1 MASPGTS
8 TKRPAED
15 AVDTTRMDTT
25 GDDNDEGSDFVCL
38 PFYGEHKRAVSSVQL
53 APSRLTKHHAALC
66 ASASADGSVKIW
78 DLGSHNNDA
87 SAAEYALNP
96 VSTLL
101 GHSRGIN
108 EVCWSKGGD
117 PFCAT
122 ASDDKTLRL
131 WDAQTG
137 DALVEFRGHD
147 NFVFC
152 CQFNAPSNL
161 LVSGSFDETVKLW
174 DVRSGECVSTLP
186 AHSDPVTAVSF
197 NRDGSC
203 VVSAS
208 HDGLIRIWDVCTGEC
223 LKTIFA
229 AGNPPVSHVTYS
241 PNGKYVLAGTLDR
254 TVRLW
259 PMSVSGRAKCAKT
272 YTSEFHSNTKY
283 CIVSRFL
290 VSQPKRRQCI
300 VTGSE
305 TGHVILYDI
314 QSRKVHQRLEQVH
327 KDVVLAVDAHDQM
340 ELLASGGMSKDRT
353 VRFWA
358 PKDEVHNLKR
368 PRKE

>member
-1 MASPGTS
+1 MASL
-8 TKRPAED
+8 KRPHD
-15 AVDTTRMDTT
+15 ADMDVDSTA
-25 GDDNDEGSDFVCL
+25 SPFQVL
-38 PFYGEHKRAVSSVQL
+38 PMYGEHKRAISSVML
-53 APSRLTKHHAALC
+53 APSKLTKHHAALC

-78 DLGSHNNDA
+78 DLGSLPED
-87 SAAEYALNP
+87 SKERKSSGEYLLNP
-96 VSTLL
+96 ATTLL

-108 EVCWSKGGD
+108 EVCWSNGGD
-117 PFCAT
+117 PFVAT

-137 DALVEFRGHD
+137 DAMVEFRGHD

-152 CQFNAPSNL
+152 CEFNGPSNL

-186 AHSDPVTAVSF
+186 AHSDPVTSVSF

-229 AGNPPVSHVTYS
+229 SGNPPVSHVTYS
-241 PNGKYVLAGTLDR
+241 PNGKYVLAGTLDSAM
-254 TVRLW
+254 RLW
-259 PMSVSGRAKCAKT
+259 PITVSGKSKCAKT
-272 YTSEFHSNTKY
+272 YTSEFHSNSKY
-283 CIVSRFL
+283 CIVSRFV

-305 TGHVILYDI
+305 TGQVVLYDI
-314 QSRKVHQRLEQVH
+314 QSRKVHQVLDDVH
-327 KDVVLAVDAHDQM
+327 KDVVLAVDAHDKK

-358 PKDEVHNLKR
+358 PEDEAENLKR
-368 PRKE
+368 LRIE

>member
-1 MASPGTS
+1 MSLKRAHDDEEEEQDNSSP
-8 TKRPAED
+8 
-15 AVDTTRMDTT
+15 
-25 GDDNDEGSDFVCL
+25 FVCL
-38 PFYGEHKRAVSSVQL
+38 PMYGEHKRAVSAVQL
-53 APSRLTKHHAALC
+53 APSRLTKHSSALC

-78 DLGSHNNDA
+78 DLGDPHYPITKEIMEKRGTVNMNDD
-87 SAAEYALNP
+87 YPLQP
-96 VSTLL
+96 MSTLV

-108 EVCWSKGGD
+108 DVCWSNGID
-117 PFCAT
+117 PFVAT
-122 ASDDKTLRL
+122 ASDDKTLRI
-131 WDAQTG
+131 WDAQTA
-137 DALVEFRGHD
+137 DALCEFRGHD

-152 CQFNAPSNL
+152 CQFNPASNL

-197 NRDGSC
+197 NRDGTC

-208 HDGLIRIWDVCTGEC
+208 YDGLMRVWDVGTGEC

-241 PNGKYVLAGTLDR
+241 PNGKYVLAGTLDSAL
-254 TVRLW
+254 RLW
-259 PMSVSGRAKCAKT
+259 PISVSGKSKCAKT
-272 YTSEFHSNTKY
+272 YTSEFHTNTKY
-283 CIVSRFL
+283 CIASRFL
-290 VSQPKRRQCI
+290 VSNPQRRQCI

-305 TGHVILYDI
+305 SGHVILYDV
-314 QSRKVHQRLEQVH
+314 QSRRVHQLLEQVH

-353 VRFWA
+353 VRFWM
-358 PKDEVHNLKR
+358 PKDQAELAKR
-368 PRKE
+368 PRKD

>member
-1 MASPGTS
+1 MSLKRELDDAETPTSSSDEEASP
-8 TKRPAED
+8 
-15 AVDTTRMDTT
+15 
-25 GDDNDEGSDFVCL
+25 FVCL
-38 PFYGEHKRAVSSVQL
+38 PMYGEHKRAVSSVRL
-53 APSRLTKHHAALC
+53 APSRLTKQHAALC
-66 ASASADGSVKIW
+66 ASASADGCCKIW
-78 DLGSHNNDA
+78 DLGDPLFPDHRDGGRG
-87 SAAEYALNP
+87 EYALQ
-96 VSTLL
+96 SIATLV

-108 EVCWSKGGD
+108 DVCWSNGAD
-117 PFCAT
+117 PFVAT

-131 WDAQTG
+131 WDAQTA

-152 CQFNAPSNL
+152 CQFNPASNL

-186 AHSDPVTAVSF
+186 AHSDPVTAVCF
-197 NRDGSC
+197 NRDGTC

-208 HDGLIRIWDVCTGEC
+208 HDGLMRVWDVGTGEC

-241 PNGKYVLAGTLDR
+241 PNGKYVLAGTLDSAL
-254 TVRLW
+254 RLW
-259 PMSVSGRAKCAKT
+259 PMSVSGKAKCAKT
-272 YTSEFHSNTKY
+272 YTSEFHNNTKY
-283 CIVSRFL
+283 CIASQFL

-305 TGHVILYDI
+305 TGHVVLYDV
-314 QSRKVHQRLEQVH
+314 QSRRVHQLLEQVH
-327 KDVVLAVDAHDQM
+327 KDVVLAVDAHDEI

-353 VRFWA
+353 VRFWM
-358 PKDEVHNLKR
+358 PKKEVENIKHKKPKNDDE
-368 PRKE
+368 E

>member
-1 MASPGTS
+1 MASL
-8 TKRPAED
+8 KRAHSDDMDED
-15 AVDTTRMDTT
+15 DQDATPSPFT
-25 GDDNDEGSDFVCL
+25 CL
-38 PFYGEHKRAVSSVQL
+38 PMYGEHKRAVSSVQL
-53 APSRLTKHHAALC
+53 APSRLTKDHAALC

-78 DLGSHNNDA
+78 DLKA
-87 SAAEYALNP
+87 SEDDSTEDYPLIP

-117 PFCAT
+117 PFCVT

-152 CQFNAPSNL
+152 CQFNGPSNL
-161 LVSGSFDETVKLW
+161 IVSGSFDETVKLW

-241 PNGKYVLAGTLDR
+241 PNGKFVLAGTLDS
-254 TVRLW
+254 TMRLW
-259 PMSVSGRAKCAKT
+259 PMSISGKSKCAKT
-272 YTSEFHSNTKY
+272 YTSEFHTNTKY

-290 VSQPKRRQCI
+290 VSKPKRRQCI

-305 TGHVILYDI
+305 SGHVILYDI
-314 QSRKVHQRLEQVH
+314 QSRKVHQLLDQVH

-358 PKDEVHNLKR
+358 PKEEANTFKR
-368 PRKE
+368 ARVEEGE

>member
-1 MASPGTS
+1 M
-8 TKRPAED
+8 D
-15 AVDTTRMDTT
+15 VDETAAP
-25 GDDNDEGSDFVCL
+25 FQCL
-38 PFYGEHKRAVSSVQL
+38 PMYGEHKRAVSSVQL
-53 APSRLTKHHAALC
+53 APSRLTKNHAALC

-78 DLGSHNNDA
+78 DLGA
-87 SAAEYALNP
+87 SVEDSKERKVGGDYLLNP
-96 VSTLL
+96 ATTLL

-108 EVCWSKGGD
+108 EVCWSNGGD
-117 PFCAT
+117 PFVAT

-137 DALVEFRGHD
+137 DAMVEFRGHD

-152 CQFNAPSNL
+152 CEFNGPSNL

-186 AHSDPVTAVSF
+186 AHSDPVTSVSF

-229 AGNPPVSHVTYS
+229 SGNPPVSHVTYS
-241 PNGKYVLAGTLDR
+241 PNGKFVLAGTLDSAM
-254 TVRLW
+254 RLW
-259 PMSVSGRAKCAKT
+259 PITVSGKSKCAKT
-272 YTSEFHSNTKY
+272 YTSEFHANSKY

-290 VSQPKRRQCI
+290 VAQPKRRQCI

-305 TGHVILYDI
+305 TGHVVLYDI
-314 QSRKVHQRLEQVH
+314 QSRKVHQLLEQVH
-327 KDVVLAVDAHDQM
+327 KDVVLAVDAHDEK

-358 PKDEVHNLKR
+358 PEDEAESLKR
-368 PRKE
+368 LRIE